1 MTTTEVVAI
10 IGLCVNGA
18 AIVWGAAKL
27 SSSVEH
33 LSTTM
38 KEIKGIVMT
47 VKETVNNLVSR
58 IWVLEDRLDIPHRRI
73 GDTPPSQ
80 EL

>member
-1 MTTTEVVAI
+1 MTTTETIAI
-10 IGLCVNGA
+10 IGLAINGA

-38 KEIKGIVMT
+38 KEIKNIVMS
-47 VKETVNNLVSR
+47 VQETVHNLVGR
-58 IWVLEDRLDIPHRRI
+58 VWVMEDRLDIPHRRVT
-73 GDTPPSQ
+73 DHPPM
-80 EL
+80 EN